1 MRACTRL
8 RVRLSSIVF
17 VTPQCRHERVSD
29 SFVVKGAD
37 GAWGLDFFVPNRL
50 DACVE
55 ISNIRPGTA
64 ADRACVLAG
73 PRAIQQGDFIEKV
86 NGVSGCA
93 WDILMTFLYTD
104 VRAVTTS
111 MFPCWTIIGHSSL
124 ITRKPF
130 RGTYVAVS
138 IWFLKAFQQ

>member
-1 MRACTRL
+1 M
-8 RVRLSSIVF
+8 
-17 VTPQCRHERVSD
+17 SD